1 MLKDKLSEG
10 FILAPGIYDAL
21 TGLIAAKAGAEAI
34 YLSGASIA
42 YTRFGRSDIG
52 LVSVSE
58 VHDTL
63 AAITDRIDIPVIVDA
78 DTGFGNALNVQRTVR
93 QFERVGASAIQLEDQ
108 SFPKRCGHLAGKTL
122 VSKNEMVGKIKAS
135 LDARKNENT
144 LIIARTDALAANL
157 ITSDVDETDASFVLG
172 ERTTEGFFKV
182 KNGPEAAI
190 SRGLSYAP
198 YADLV
203 WCETGTPDIGY
214 AKDFA
219 DAIREKYPDKLLAYN
234 CSPSF
239 NWKKSLSDNEI
250 ETFQEQLSS
259 FGYKFQFIT
268 LAGFHALNTSM
279 FELASKYKGGN
290 MSAYVELQQKEFAM
304 EKDGFTSVKHQREVG
319 AGYFDTVS
327 TIISEGDAST
337 LALTGSTEEEQF

>member
-21 TGLIAAKAGAEAI
+21 TGLIAAKAGAEAV

-144 LIIARTDALAANL
+144 VIIARTDARAVEGLDAAFDRAAAYRDAGADILFIEAPQSLEEMKNITATFGNELPLLANMVEGGKTP
-157 ITSDVDETDASFVLG
+157 IASA
-172 ERTTEGFFKV
+172 TEL
-182 KNGPEAAI
+182 E
-190 SRGLSYAP
+190 
-198 YADLV
+198 
-203 WCETGTPDIGY
+203 DIGY
-214 AKDFA
+214 HLAIFPGGAVRAIAHHLSAYYSGLIRDGNNKKFSEKMYDF
-219 DAIREKYPDKLLAYN
+219 DGLNEVIGTKELLAQG
-234 CSPSF
+234 
-239 NWKKSLSDNEI
+239 KKYE
-250 ETFQEQLSS
+250 
-259 FGYKFQFIT
+259 
-268 LAGFHALNTSM
+268 
-279 FELASKYKGGN
+279 
-290 MSAYVELQQKEFAM
+290 
-304 EKDGFTSVKHQREVG
+304 
-319 AGYFDTVS
+319 
-327 TIISEGDAST
+327 
-337 LALTGSTEEEQF
+337 

>member
-1 MLKDKLSEG
+1 MLKDKFSEG

-21 TGLIAAKAGAEAI
+21 TGLIAAKAGAEAV

-144 LIIARTDALAANL
+144 LIIARTDARAVEGLDAAFDRAAAYRDAGADILFIEAPQSLEEMKNITATFGNELPLLANMVEGGKTP
-157 ITSDVDETDASFVLG
+157 IASA
-172 ERTTEGFFKV
+172 TEL
-182 KNGPEAAI
+182 E
-190 SRGLSYAP
+190 
-198 YADLV
+198 
-203 WCETGTPDIGY
+203 DIGY
-214 AKDFA
+214 HLAIFPGGAVRAIAHHLSAYYSGLLRDGNNKKFSDKMYDF
-219 DAIREKYPDKLLAYN
+219 DGLNEVIGTKELLA
-234 CSPSF
+234 
-239 NWKKSLSDNEI
+239 
-250 ETFQEQLSS
+250 Q
-259 FGYKFQFIT
+259 GV
-268 LAGFHALNTSM
+268 
-279 FELASKYKGGN
+279 KY
-290 MSAYVELQQKEFAM
+290 E
-304 EKDGFTSVKHQREVG
+304 
-319 AGYFDTVS
+319 
-327 TIISEGDAST
+327 
-337 LALTGSTEEEQF
+337 